1 MKIAV
6 IGYSGS
12 GKSTLAKR
20 ISEEYSLPLLY
31 LDTVHWLPDWCERDT
46 EEAQKIVSDWM
57 DTHDSWVIDGN
68 YRKYYRERK
77 FEEADY
83 IVFLAFPRLRCLYRA
98 WKRSRTFRG
107 KSRDSM
113 TMGCDEKFD
122 REFVLWILK
131 NGRSREIVKAYRDT
145 GKRYPDK
152 FYRCTCDR
160 QVNSFLE
167 MLRKAEAAK

>member
-12 GKSTLAKR
+12 GKSTLAKL

-68 YRKYYRERK
+68 YRKYSRERK

-98 WKRSRTFRG
+98 
-107 KSRDSM
+107 
-113 TMGCDEKFD
+113 
-122 REFVLWILK
+122 
-131 NGRSREIVKAYRDT
+131 
-145 GKRYPDK
+145 
-152 FYRCTCDR
+152 
-160 QVNSFLE
+160 
-167 MLRKAEAAK
+167 